1 MRVCVTF
8 LHRPLDGRL
17 SRVSRDEK
25 QRGDKTQA
33 KLQEEWKNE
42 EVGRVEEKHGEQT
55 CGEWR
60 ATTTMLG
67 RSEPQRLL
75 DDDRFVG
82 TFHHPRPNR
91 PPLRLVPRIVHERF
105 SLAEILQR
113 LLSSWQGQR
122 RGLQFREQVK
132 QGTRTAMLE

>member
-1 MRVCVTF
+1 MAVRKASSGLTCVGWKSHTCPF
-8 LHRPLDGRL
+8 ESGLH
-17 SRVSRDEK
+17 
-25 QRGDKTQA
+25 
-33 KLQEEWKNE
+33 
-42 EVGRVEEKHGEQT
+42 H
-55 CGEWR
+55 
-60 ATTTMLG
+60 
-67 RSEPQRLL
+67 
-75 DDDRFVG
+75 RFVG